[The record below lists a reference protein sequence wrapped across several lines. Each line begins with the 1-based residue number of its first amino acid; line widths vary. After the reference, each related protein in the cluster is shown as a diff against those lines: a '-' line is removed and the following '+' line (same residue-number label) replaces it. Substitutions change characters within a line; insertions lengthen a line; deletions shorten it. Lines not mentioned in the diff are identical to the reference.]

1 MEIQGKIIAA
11 LPEKTGSSDRGE
23 WKVQEFVLETFESFP
38 KKMVFSVF
46 GAERLARFNIQ
57 VGQTVNVSF
66 DIDAREYNNRWFNSI
81 RAFDVRQ
88 ITTPSVEAPFPPAG
102 GDFMDPFGAAPTNNP
117 TPSAAAPQPA
127 AQPMAQAAV
136 QSTTQATAQP
146 TAASTTAPFPSQQE
160 SAAGGQSEDDLPF

>member
-46 GAERLARFNIQ
+46 GADRLARFNIQ

-102 GDFMDPFGAAPTNNP
+102 GEFMTPFGTAPTNNP
-117 TPSAAAPQPA
+117 APAAAPQPA
-127 AQPMAQAAV
+127 VQSATQAA
-136 QSTTQATAQP
+136 TQP
-146 TAASTTAPFPSQQE
+146 TATTTTAPFPPQQE
-160 SAAGGQSEDDLPF
+160 NAVGGQSEDDLPF

>member
-46 GAERLARFNIQ
+46 GADRLARFNIQ

-102 GDFMDPFGAAPTNNP
+102 GEFMDPFSTAPTNNP
-117 TPSAAAPQPA
+117 TPVAAAPQPA
-127 AQPMAQAAV
+127 VQSATQAA
-136 QSTTQATAQP
+136 TQP
-146 TAASTTAPFPSQQE
+146 TATTTTTPFPPQQE
-160 SAAGGQSEDDLPF
+160 NAAGGQSEDDLPF